1 MMRIK
6 FLLAGLLMPL
16 AMFAQNTLPG
26 FVINGKITS
35 VPDNTLVML
44 SGLSGTDTIAKAK
57 VMNGVFVLKGNLPSP
72 DGHVL
77 TFPSIQKGLML
88 FMGNDHV
95 TVTGTAA
102 DFSDIKISGTVTNY
116 DYDEFI
122 YHIKPL
128 NDYVDYY
135 RKQAQAA
142 ITQTGRDSAVISLNT
157 VYNIYQQSVEMFL
170 ARKKSSPVAA
180 LVLAYSY
187 DTDPNKNL
195 VLLERRLNLLTGD
208 AVKSQYAKNIVQV
221 IANEKTV
228 QESAKATAIGAKAP
242 EFTQNDTTGKPVSL
256 SQFKGKYVLVDFW
269 ASWCRPC
276 RAENPNVVAA
286 YNEFKDKNF
295 TILSVSLDQ
304 RKENWVYAIKADNLT
319 WNHVSDL
326 QYWSNAVAR
335 TYHVESI
342 PANFLLDPNGNIIAK
357 NLRGEE
363 LAQRL
368 SELIK

>member
-1 MMRIK
+1 MRCIK
-6 FLLAGLLMPL
+6 LLVGCLLMPL
-16 AMFAQNTLPG
+16 AMFAQNAGAG
-26 FVINGKITS
+26 FVIEGKVNS

-44 SGLSGTDTIAKAK
+44 SGFSGTDTIAKAK
-57 VMNGVFVLKGNLPSP
+57 VMKGAFVLRGKVASP
-72 DGHVL
+72 DVHL
-77 TFPSIQKGLML
+77 ISFPSVQKRIVL

-95 TVTGTAA
+95 NIAGDSAN
-102 DFSDIKISGTVTNY
+102 FSDVKITGSPVNY
-116 DYDEFI
+116 DYEEFI

-135 RKQAQAA
+135 RSLMQS
-142 ITQTGRDSAVISLNT
+142 TPNRDSVVIMLNT
-157 VYNIYQQSVEMFL
+157 VFNIYQQSIDQFL
-170 ARKKSSPVAA
+170 ARKSSSPVAA

-195 VLLERRLNLLTGD
+195 ALLEKRFGQLNGD
-208 AVKSQYAKNIVQV
+208 ALKSQFAKNVEQV
-221 IANEKTV
+221 IATAKV
-228 QESAKATAIGAKAP
+228 AAIGSKATD
-242 EFTQNDTTGKPVSL
+242 FTQNDTTGKPVSL

-326 QYWSNAVAR
+326 QYWNNAVAK
-335 TYHVESI
+335 TYHIESI
-342 PANFLLDPNGNIIAK
+342 PANFLVDPNGNIIAK

-363 LAQRL
+363 LAQKL
-368 SELIK
+368 GELIK

>member
-1 MMRIK
+1 MRRII
-6 FLLAGLLMPL
+6 FLLLFVLVSA
-16 AMFAQNTLPG
+16 AAFAQTTTPG
-26 FVINGKITS
+26 FVVEGKINYI
-35 VPDNTLVML
+35 PDGTLVVL
-44 SGLSGTDTIAKAK
+44 SGFSGTDTLAKAK
-57 VMNGVFVLKGNLPSP
+57 VMNGAFVMRGKLSSP
-72 DGHVL
+72 DVHL
-77 TFPSIQKGLML
+77 ITFPARQRRIVL

-95 TVTGTAA
+95 NIAGDSSFA
-102 DFSDIKISGTVTNY
+102 DIKITGAPVNY
-116 DYDEFI
+116 DYEEFI

-135 RKQAQAA
+135 RSLMQSNLN
-142 ITQTGRDSAVISLNT
+142 RDSVVIMLNT
-157 VYNIYQQSVEMFL
+157 VYNIYQQTVDQFL
-170 ARKKSSPVAA
+170 ARKRNSPVAA

-187 DTDPNKNL
+187 DTDPNKN
-195 VLLERRLNLLTGD
+195 VALLEKRYGQLTGD
-208 AVKSQYAKNIVQV
+208 ALKSQFANNIQQV
-221 IANEKTV
+221 IATEKIAAVGT
-228 QESAKATAIGAKAP
+228 KAP
-242 EFTQNDTTGKPVSL
+242 DFTQNDTTGKPVSL

-286 YNEFKDKNF
+286 YNAFKDRNF

-304 RKENWVYAIKADNLT
+304 RKENWLYAIKADNLA

-326 QYWSNAVAR
+326 QYWNNAVAR

-342 PANFLLDPNGNIIAK
+342 PANFLVDPDGNIIAK

-368 SELIK
+368 SQLVK